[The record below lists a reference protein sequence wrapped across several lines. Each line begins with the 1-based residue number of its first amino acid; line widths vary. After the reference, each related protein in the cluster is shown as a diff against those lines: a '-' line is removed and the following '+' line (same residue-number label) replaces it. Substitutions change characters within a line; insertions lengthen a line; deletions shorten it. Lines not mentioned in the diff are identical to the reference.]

1 MKSTAGPACGGVRMR
16 RREFMKKFVAIPL
29 VAVMLAA
36 LAVPVLAEGNSA
48 TATESTQPTPITIQ
62 GKYDGEKGTATVF
75 SVDIKWGSMRAIY
88 SPNRT
93 SIWNPNDLSETEITS
108 GSNPWRWEEK
118 KSSDSLQ
125 TNEIAITNRSNIPIT
140 CSFAFQ
146 SDGEFSNS
154 GIGASVTTPATG
166 STTEEPNSFGI
177 RTALEVPG
185 DTTDKKLENL
195 TRSGFVTLTGELS
208 QSVTEFKTIGTIS
221 VTITEM

>member
-1 MKSTAGPACGGVRMR
+1 MKRL
-16 RREFMKKFVAIPL
+16 FVIPL
-29 VAVMLAA
+29 VGVMLTI
-36 LAVPVLAEGNSA
+36 LAVPVLAEENST
-48 TATESTQPTPITIQ
+48 TATESTEPTPITIQ
-62 GKYDGEKGTATVF
+62 GKYDGASGTATVF

-88 SPNRT
+88 SPKRT
-93 SIWNPNDLSETEITS
+93 SIWNPNDLSETEIAS

-125 TNEIAITNRSNIPIT
+125 TNEIAITNRSNTSIT

-146 SDGEFSNS
+146 SEGEFSD
-154 GIGASVTTPATG
+154 IEASVTTPATENAG
-166 STTEEPNSFGI
+166 IETNSFGI
-177 RTALEVPG
+177 GTALNARG
-185 DTTDKKLENL
+185 NTTDEKLKNL

>member
-16 RREFMKKFVAIPL
+16 RREFMKKFIAIPL

-48 TATESTQPTPITIQ
+48 TATESTEPTPITIQ
-62 GKYDGEKGTATVF
+62 GKYDGERGTATVF

-146 SDGEFSNS
+146 SDDEFSD
-154 GIGASVTTPATG
+154 IKATVT
-166 STTEEPNSFGI
+166 STDLQNKVETDSFGI
-177 RTALEVPG
+177 KSAAA
-185 DTTDKKLENL
+185 TTSSDFADRVKEL
-195 TRSGFVTLTGELS
+195 TRSGFVTLEGELPES
-208 QSVTEFKTIGTIS
+208 KTTFSPIGTIA
-221 VTITEM
+221 VTLKETGVE

>member
-1 MKSTAGPACGGVRMR
+1 
-16 RREFMKKFVAIPL
+16 MKKLFVIPL
-29 VAVMLAA
+29 VGVMLTI
-36 LAVPVLAEGNSA
+36 LAVPVLAEENST
-48 TATESTQPTPITIQ
+48 TATETTEPTPITIQ
-62 GKYDGEKGTATVF
+62 GKYDGASGTATVF

-93 SIWNPNDLSETEITS
+93 SIWNPNDLSETEIAS

-125 TNEIAITNRSNIPIT
+125 TNEIAITNRSNTSIT

-146 SDGEFSNS
+146 SEGEFSDS

-166 STTEEPNSFGI
+166 NISEEPNSFGI
-177 RTALEVPG
+177 GTALNARG
-185 DTTDKKLENL
+185 NTTDEKLKNL